1 MEAIFFPQTQT
12 FCPKRVLTHPPHSSL
27 PSIIFSSTR
36 RKRINAVYSQCKVIV
51 SSQWSIGGPPR
62 ILHSRFSA
70 VRPCCHGHPL
80 ATATATTEEEKYY
93 EVEVE
98 DAEDESD
105 CDVRGDKD
113 NQQVKGKGSRWA
125 DVDDNG
131 LDKAQKRLI
140 EALPPKLSGRSKA
153 LIKHIISLSEEDD
166 PSELIMKWVRIMK
179 PKRVDWLAVL
189 KQMEEQ
195 NLNHPLFF
203 KITEI
208 ALSEESF
215 EANIRDYTKLI
226 DAYARKGNLEDA
238 ERILRIMEER
248 GFICDEITFT
258 VLIQM
263 YSKAGNLDRARHI
276 FDKMKLSVLKLDQKA
291 YGSMVMAYVRAG
303 LPEAGVSLVR
313 EMESNNI
320 TAGKEVYKALL
331 KSFAHQGNADGAQR
345 VFNCMQFAGIV
356 PNLNSCTILLEAYAR
371 AGDPD
376 QARAVFE
383 NIIKAGLNPD
393 DKCIS
398 VMIYAYEIKNLLG
411 KALILL
417 LNLEKDGF
425 KPGAETSS
433 VLIDWLGKLG
443 LVEEAELL
451 FDEMAET
458 EVPSKVLVSLWEMYA
473 RVGMQEKAAY
483 MLGLL
488 QKNSQALNVNGFERL
503 ISGLLA
509 GGFIDEAKNMHDQ
522 MQIQGMTPSKP
533 IAVVLTPCSR
543 HLTWQ
548 PCDNGT

>member
-1 MEAIFFPQTQT
+1 MEAIFYPQTHT
-12 FCPKRVLTHPPHSSL
+12 FYRKRVLTHPLHSSL
-27 PSIIFSSTR
+27 RSIIFSTTR
-36 RKRINAVYSQCKVIV
+36 RRRRNAASSQCKVIV

-62 ILHSRFSA
+62 RLHSRFSA
-70 VRPCCHGHPL
+70 LRPCCHGHPL
-80 ATATATTEEEKYY
+80 TTAAAAIEEEKYY
-93 EVEVE
+93 EVEV
-98 DAEDESD
+98 DDTEDESD
-105 CDVRGDKD
+105 SDVGEEKYT
-113 NQQVKGKGSRWA
+113 QQVKGKGLRWA
-125 DVDDNG
+125 DVDENA
-131 LDKAQKRLI
+131 LDKAQKSLI

-153 LIKHIISLSEEDD
+153 LLKHIICLSEEDD

-238 ERILRIMEER
+238 ERVLGTMEER

-263 YSKAGNLDRARHI
+263 YSKKGNLDQARHI

-303 LPEAGVSLVR
+303 LPEAGVSLIR
-313 EMESNNI
+313 EMESNCI

-331 KSFAHQGNADGAQR
+331 KSFARQGNADGAQR
-345 VFNCMQFAGIV
+345 VFNSMQFAGIV

-371 AGDPD
+371 ADDPD
-376 QARAVFE
+376 QARTVFE
-383 NIIKAGLNPD
+383 NIIKAGQKPD
-393 DKCIS
+393 DKCTS
-398 VMIYAYEIKNLLG
+398 VMVYAYEKKNLLG
-411 KALILL
+411 KALIFL

-425 KPGAETSS
+425 KPGAETSAI
-433 VLIDWLGKLG
+433 LIDWLGKLG
-443 LVEEAELL
+443 LVEEAEEL
-451 FDEMAET
+451 FDEISKT

-473 RVGMQEKAAY
+473 RAGLQEKAAY
-483 MLGLL
+483 TLGLL
-488 QKNSQALNVNGFERL
+488 QKNSQDLNVNGFERL

-509 GGFIDEAKNMHDQ
+509 GGFVDEAKKIQDKMR
-522 MQIQGMTPSKP
+522 MQGLTPPEP
-533 IAVVLTPCSR
+533 IAVALTP
-543 HLTWQ
+543 
-548 PCDNGT
+548 